1 MIRNILEELS
11 NESSTN
17 KKVEIL
23 GKYKDN
29 SLLKNVLYLAN
40 SKRIKFYIK
49 QIPTYET
56 KSIALDLEI
65 AISKLDPIIKRDLTG
80 YDAINHLVDI
90 LSHLHPDDAYIIE
103 RIIEKDCK
111 INMGSSLINKV
122 FPKLIED
129 TGYMGAKSFS
139 PNLVKKLFEG
149 NKSVI
154 SQIKKDGRFCNAI
167 IRANESELESRQG
180 EPTILDNAAFLSDL
194 SKLDDCVLNGEL
206 TMSDSI
212 DRYTANGII
221 ASLIDITKKRE
232 ERGEEETVKKIIA
245 FEKKHG
251 MTFEDA
257 LNKIEYTA
265 WDVLTIDEYYNRK
278 SVIPYEKRFN
288 RLCEILKGFSMVK
301 PVESKIVSSYQEAIE
316 HFNEMLIR
324 GEEGIILKSLDGGW
338 IDSKPSYQIKMKLD
352 ITLDLKIIGFQ
363 YGKKGTKNENV
374 ISTINLETSDGILK
388 TNASGMDEDMMKFIT
403 ENQEKLVGT
412 IVEIKC
418 CGLSRDRDGNWST
431 LHPSV
436 IKLRDDKEIANSL
449 EECCNIEEMAKG
461 LI

>member
-129 TGYMGAKSFS
+129 TPYMGAK
-139 PNLVKKLFEG
+139 PYEVKLIKKLFQKG
-149 NKSVI
+149 GRAF
-154 SQIKKDGRFCNAI
+154 SQVKMDGRYCNAI
-167 IRANESELESRQG
+167 IRGGEVEMESRQG
-180 EPTILDNAAFLSDL
+180 EPTILDNAQFVSDL
-194 SKLDDCVLNGEL
+194 SKLGDCVLNGEL
-206 TMSDSI
+206 TMAGI
-212 DRYTANGII
+212 PRYISNGII
-221 ASLIDITKKRE
+221 ASLIDITKKRD
-232 ERGEEETVKKIIA
+232 ERGVEKTQKNIDA
-245 FEKKHG
+245 FEKKHE
-251 MTFEDA
+251 MKFEEA
-257 LNKIEYTA
+257 LNKIVFTV
-265 WDVLTIDEYYNRK
+265 WDTISVDEYFNAVSSK
-278 SVIPYEKRFN
+278 PYTLRFEN
-288 RLCEILKGFSMVK
+288 LNNIITKLNSDRVK
-301 PVESKIVSSYQEAIE
+301 VVESKIVNSFEEALA
-316 HFNEMLIR
+316 HFQEMLNR
-324 GEEGIILKSLDGGW
+324 GEEGTILKDSMGTWKDG
-338 IDSKPSYQIKMKLD
+338 KPVWQIKFKLEMD
-352 ITLDLKIIGFQ
+352 VDLKIVGFN
-363 YGKKGTKNENV
+363 YGTGKNVDV
-374 ISTINLETSDGILK
+374 ISSLNCETSDGLVK
-388 TNASGMDEDMMKFIT
+388 TRPTGINEEMMQYIT
-403 ENQEKLVGT
+403 DNQETLLGA
-412 IVEIKC
+412 IIECKC
-418 CGLSRDRDGNWST
+418 CGLSWDSDNNYSL
-431 LHPSV
+431 LHPV
-436 IKLRDDKEIANSL
+436 FKRIRDDKNTCDSLVSVIEI
-449 EECCNIEEMAKG
+449 EKMCKG